1 MRRLTL
7 FGFAVIAALGLS
19 VPSFARVADSS
30 AIAAV
35 QRASPAVVSISIW
48 KAAPPDHPG
57 GEPGRLKVYGS
68 GFVVDPKGIIVTNKH
83 VVDGALDIKVVLAD
97 GTVLP
102 ATLVDASPLVDLAV
116 VQVNA
121 DHPLPSLDWGD
132 SEALQVGQSVLTI
145 GNGLDWSSSV
155 SAGIVSALNRN
166 LMDSPFDRYIQ
177 TDATINHG
185 NSGGPLIDLDGKV
198 VGVTT
203 ALFNP
208 SATGGFIGI
217 GFAIPASTVQFVI
230 KHLLDPKLPDIGWL
244 GFSLQDMTE
253 TLAEALS
260 VPQATGA
267 IVASVDGGGPAA
279 NAGLRPG
286 DILIRLNGKDLGDGR
301 AYMRAVAESPTG
313 QPVRLTVWRLGKAQD
328 VSVTVQPWPD
338 SAPRNRM
345 MTGQMAAAMM
355 AAPPHAGMKLAALTD
370 ADRKQYKLDPAIKGV
385 LVTDVETNSEAGND
399 GVVAGN
405 VILQVENVPVTS
417 PDDVTRV
424 IAQAHADHRS
434 YLAVL
439 VQMTNGAQWLSFSV
453 STTKS

>member
-1 MRRLTL
+1 MHRLML
-7 FGFAVIAALGLS
+7 LAFALIASLCLS
-19 VPSFARVADSS
+19 VPAFARVGDSD
-30 AIAAV
+30 AVAAV

-57 GEPGRLKVYGS
+57 GAPGRLKVYGS
-68 GFVVDPKGIIVTNKH
+68 GFVIDPAGTIVTNKH
-83 VVDGALDIKVVLAD
+83 VIDGALDIKVVLAD

-102 ATLVDASPLVDLAV
+102 ATLADASPLVDLAV
-116 VQVNA
+116 VKVSA
-121 DHPLPSLDWGD
+121 GHPLPSLEWGNSD
-132 SEALQVGQSVLTI
+132 TLQVGQPVLTI

-230 KHLLDPKLPDIGWL
+230 QHLLDPKLPQIGWL

-253 TLAEALS
+253 TLASALG

-267 IVASVDGGGPAA
+267 IVASVDRGGPAA

-286 DILIRLNGKDLGDGR
+286 DILERLNGKDLGDGR
-301 AYMRAVAESPTG
+301 AFMRAVAESPTG
-313 QPVRLTVWRLGKAQD
+313 QPARLTVWRLGKQQD
-328 VSVTVQPWPD
+328 ISATVQPWPD
-338 SAPRNRM
+338 TAPRNRM
-345 MTGQMAAAMM
+345 MTGQAASEMM
-355 AAPPHAGMKLAALTD
+355 AAPPHAGMKLAVLTD
-370 ADRKQYKLDPAIKGV
+370 ADRKKYGLDTHLNGV
-385 LVTDVETNSEAGND
+385 LVTAVETNSEAGND

-405 VILQVENVPVTS
+405 VILQVEDVPVTS
-417 PDDVTRV
+417 PDDVAQV
-424 IAQAHADHRS
+424 ITQAHEQHKT

-439 VQMTNGAQWLSFSV
+439 VQMTNGGHWLSFSV
-453 STTKS
+453 STTNS